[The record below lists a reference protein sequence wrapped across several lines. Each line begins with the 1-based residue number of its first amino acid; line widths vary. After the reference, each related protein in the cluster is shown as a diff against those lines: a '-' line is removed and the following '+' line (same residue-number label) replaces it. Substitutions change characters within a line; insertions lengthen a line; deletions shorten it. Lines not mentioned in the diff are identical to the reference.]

1 MEKRRVVITG
11 MGVVAPNGIG
21 IENFWDSLVHG
32 RSAVRKITRFDAST
46 YPCQVA
52 AEVPNFDPTDY
63 MDPKTAKRLGRFAQ
77 FALAAAEMAVEDSE
91 IDFSKEDPYRS
102 GVYIGTAIGGG
113 DVSDI
118 QHAIFMEKGLKRI
131 SPFAAISIS
140 THSASGIISYK
151 FNLKGPNTTISS
163 GCNSGLDAI
172 YLAYNAI
179 HLEDA
184 DLMVVGAGEAPIT
197 PCIYAIF
204 CASGFL
210 SRENR
215 DPQKA
220 LKPYDVN
227 ADGMVLGEG
236 GAILVMEEL
245 QHALKRRAKIYGE
258 ILGYSSLNEAF
269 DLFGIETENG
279 TMALNFKNVLKKA
292 HIDIKEVDYINAH
305 GNGILPY
312 DISETEAIKQVFGEL
327 SYDIPVTSIK
337 PITGHSISTTGIF
350 QIIASLLAIKYSI
363 IPPTINIENP
373 DPKCDLNYVPNYF
386 LRKKIQTILIN
397 THGFG
402 GRLTT
407 LIVRKFLSDK
417 SVS

>member
-1 MEKRRVVITG
+1 
-11 MGVVAPNGIG
+11 
-21 IENFWDSLVHG
+21 
-32 RSAVRKITRFDAST
+32 
-46 YPCQVA
+46 
-52 AEVPNFDPTDY
+52 
-63 MDPKTAKRLGRFAQ
+63 
-77 FALAAAEMAVEDSE
+77 
-91 IDFSKEDPYRS
+91 
-102 GVYIGTAIGGG
+102 
-113 DVSDI
+113 
-118 QHAIFMEKGLKRI
+118 
-131 SPFAAISIS
+131 
-140 THSASGIISYK
+140 
-151 FNLKGPNTTISS
+151 
-163 GCNSGLDAI
+163 
-172 YLAYNAI
+172 
-179 HLEDA
+179 
-184 DLMVVGAGEAPIT
+184 
-197 PCIYAIF
+197 
-204 CASGFL
+204 
-210 SRENR
+210 
-215 DPQKA
+215 
-220 LKPYDVN
+220 
-227 ADGMVLGEG
+227 MVLGEG

-279 TMALNFKNVLKKA
+279 TMALHFKNVLKQA

-402 GRLTT
+402 GRVTT
-407 LIVRKFLSDK
+407 LIVGKFLPDK